1 MTEVKRIKIFHF
13 TGSTLVEV
21 KPVKMKSLSIE
32 CANYNASI
40 EQERVVTRIFM
51 RRYTYSIQMLYN
63 VAGYFKIFKYIF
75 LIAIKDNTFPK
86 T

>member
-51 RRYTYSIQMLYN
+51 RRYTYSIQTLYN
-63 VAGYFKIFKYIF
+63 VVGYFKIFKYIS
-75 LIAIKDNTFPK
+75 LTGGTDRTFPK
-86 T
+86 S